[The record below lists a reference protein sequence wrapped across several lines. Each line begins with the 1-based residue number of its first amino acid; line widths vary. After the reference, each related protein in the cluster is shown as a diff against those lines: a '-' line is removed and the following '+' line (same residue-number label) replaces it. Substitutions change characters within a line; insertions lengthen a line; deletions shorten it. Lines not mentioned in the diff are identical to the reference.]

1 MHASQR
7 HGGGG
12 WLAAVRGYLSTPA
25 NLLTGLRLAAIPVL
39 WILALDGRDQALGY
53 GLAAAFASDLIDGPL
68 ARRLGQTSEIG
79 SRTDSIADHML
90 ATSTVVWLFLLR
102 PAFFQDHAA
111 LLLGWSA
118 IALFTLGVAWV
129 RFRRFVDLHLY
140 SAKVTV
146 FCTYTMAIG
155 LLATGHFYE
164 WHFRIA
170 FAVAMFA
177 ALESLAIL
185 LTWKDPDRHGG
196 SIFLKR

>member
-1 MHASQR
+1 MGE
-7 HGGGG
+7 HGRRGVF
-12 WLAAVRGYLSTPA
+12 AAIRGYLSTPA

-39 WILALDGRDQALGY
+39 WVLALSGRDQALGY

-90 ATSTVVWLFLLR
+90 ATSTVVWLFMLR
-102 PAFFQDHAA
+102 PEFFRDHAVP
-111 LLLGWSA
+111 LLGWSA
-118 IALFTLGVAWV
+118 VALFTLGVAWV

-155 LLATGHFYE
+155 LLATGQYYE

-177 ALESLAIL
+177 ALEALAIL
-185 LTWKDPDRHGG
+185 LTWKDPDAHGG